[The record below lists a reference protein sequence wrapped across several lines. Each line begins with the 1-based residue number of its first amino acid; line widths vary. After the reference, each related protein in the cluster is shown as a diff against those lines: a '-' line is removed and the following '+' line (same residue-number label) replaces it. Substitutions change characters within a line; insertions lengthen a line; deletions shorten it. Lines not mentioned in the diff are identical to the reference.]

1 MTTAEIMLMHEEVKA
16 LARERGAVILA
27 HNYQVPEVQD
37 VADYVGDSLGLSRQA
52 AATDADAIVFCGV
65 HFMAK
70 TAKILSPEKTVLIP
84 DPDAGCSL
92 ASSITAEQLRQWKAE
107 NPGAVVVSYVNTT
120 ADVKAETDYCCTSG
134 NAKAVIEAIPRDQEI
149 LFLPD
154 MYLGLWLEKV
164 TGRKLNIWLGECHVH
179 AGIRPEDIER
189 WQTEAPDAELLVHPE
204 CGCAS
209 QAMAFGNERTHI
221 LSTEGMI
228 NFAKQS
234 SKPRMLVATEI
245 GIIHRLEKEAPGK
258 RFEPVNRNAFCK
270 YMKMITL
277 EKLRDS
283 LRDWKY
289 EVTAGIEPRE
299 GTEYAGLVLN
309 LKGYERLRE
318 TKLGRVNCTLAA
330 TESFNQR
337 NGNMSLD
344 QALTQAMAILGVSEL
359 PTTAT
364 VSVAFGCPFEGR
376 VDPAHVAALCEQLE
390 ADEVVLADTIG
401 VATPTQVKRLVE
413 IVKTHTRAVG
423 VHLHNTRNTGYA
435 NALAALEAGATLLDA
450 SVGGLGG
457 CPYAP
462 KATGNIA
469 TEDLVYLL
477 EGEGVETGVDLDA
490 IVRISEWLEQ
500 TLGRRLEGYVY
511 RAGPWAP

>member
-1 MTTAEIMLMHEEVKA
+1 MTTAEITLMHEEVKA

-37 VADYVGDSLGLSRQA
+37 VADFVGDSLGLSRQA
-52 AATDADAIVFCGV
+52 AVTEAEAIVFCGV
-65 HFMAK
+65 HFMAE

-92 ASSITAEQLRQWKAE
+92 AASITAEQLRQWKAE

-120 ADVKAETDYCCTSG
+120 AEVKAETDYCCTSG
-134 NAKAVIEAIPRDQEI
+134 NAKAVIDAIPRDQEI

-179 AGIRPEDIER
+179 AGIRPADIER
-189 WQTEAPDAELLVHPE
+189 WQAEAPDAELLVHPE

-228 NFAKQS
+228 NFAKAS
-234 SKPRMLVATEI
+234 PKPRMLVATEI

-258 RFEPVNRNAFCK
+258 RFEPVNRKAFCK

-289 EVTAGIEPRE
+289 EVTVEPEIAARARGAIERMV
-299 GTEYAGLVLN
+299 A
-309 LKGYERLRE
+309 
-318 TKLGRVNCTLAA
+318 LG
-330 TESFNQR
+330 
-337 NGNMSLD
+337 
-344 QALTQAMAILGVSEL
+344 
-359 PTTAT
+359 
-364 VSVAFGCPFEGR
+364 
-376 VDPAHVAALCEQLE
+376 
-390 ADEVVLADTIG
+390 
-401 VATPTQVKRLVE
+401 
-413 IVKTHTRAVG
+413 
-423 VHLHNTRNTGYA
+423 
-435 NALAALEAGATLLDA
+435 
-450 SVGGLGG
+450 
-457 CPYAP
+457 
-462 KATGNIA
+462 
-469 TEDLVYLL
+469 
-477 EGEGVETGVDLDA
+477 
-490 IVRISEWLEQ
+490 
-500 TLGRRLEGYVY
+500 
-511 RAGPWAP
+511 